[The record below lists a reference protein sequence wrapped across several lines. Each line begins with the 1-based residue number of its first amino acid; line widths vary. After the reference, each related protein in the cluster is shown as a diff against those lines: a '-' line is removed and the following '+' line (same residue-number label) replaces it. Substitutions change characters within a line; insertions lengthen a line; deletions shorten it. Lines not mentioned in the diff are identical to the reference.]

1 MIAIDP
7 TFVKQDMEMIAHIID
22 KLPNEYSKVVTTVE
36 GTKMITLPDLKLKIR
51 ASGSASLRER
61 RILRSCLYPSTQSSK
76 AYAETAAN

>member
-61 RILRSCLYPSTQSSK
+61 RILRSWLYPSTQSSK